1 MAEKDVEKII
11 TSELQTLLS
20 LIGVKADVSVEQID
34 NYYHVTLD
42 SEDNALLI
50 GRYGDT
56 LSSLEHILALLVS
69 QKNDEFVP
77 LTLEIG
83 GYRRERESYLKDL
96 AERVRDE
103 VVATGREK
111 VLSDLKPWE
120 RRVIHMYL
128 SEDEEIVSESVGEGR
143 SRVLTVR
150 KK

>member
-1 MAEKDVEKII
+1 MAEKNLEQII
-11 TSELQTLLS
+11 KDELGELLS
-20 LIGVKADVSVEQID
+20 LIDVEAEIEVEKNE
-34 NYYHVTLD
+34 NYYNVTLD
-42 SEDNALLI
+42 SSDNALLI

-56 LSSLEHILALLVS
+56 LSSLEHILSLLVA
-69 QKNDEFVP
+69 QKNEEFVP

-96 AERVRDE
+96 ADRVREE
-103 VVATGREK
+103 VVSSGREK

-128 SEDEEIVSESVGEGR
+128 SEDGSVISESEGEGR
-143 SRVLTVR
+143 NRVLTVR